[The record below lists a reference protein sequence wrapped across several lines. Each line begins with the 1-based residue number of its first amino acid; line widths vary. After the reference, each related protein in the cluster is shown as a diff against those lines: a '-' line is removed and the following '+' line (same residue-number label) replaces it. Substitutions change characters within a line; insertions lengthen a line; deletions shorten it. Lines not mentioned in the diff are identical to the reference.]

1 MALTRRLLIVWC
13 SMTGGTRQLAQAA
26 RQGAARAGVE
36 PGLPARAGL
45 PADGIAHEPGAGG
58 VEVLML
64 RADEAGPS
72 DVLAASAYLFAT
84 PENLASMAGV
94 MKDFFDRS
102 YYAALDRIS
111 GRPYASIVC
120 AGSDGRGA
128 AGQIARICTGLRL
141 RAVADPL
148 LVCVGAQTPSE
159 ILYPKS
165 IAPDERERAAQL
177 GEAMAAGLALGIW

>member
-13 SMTGGTRQLAQAA
+13 SMTGGSRQLAQAA
-26 RQGAARAGVE
+26 CRGARRASVEAVGAALPEVSAGDLAVGSRA
-36 PGLPARAGL
+36 P
-45 PADGIAHEPGAGG
+45 G
-58 VEVLML
+58 VEVVML

-72 DVLAASAYLFAT
+72 DVLGASAYLFAT

-102 YYAALDRIS
+102 YYAALDRIA
-111 GRPYASIVC
+111 GRPYGCIVC

-128 AGQIARICTGLRL
+128 ARQIERIAAGWRL

-148 LVCVGAQTPSE
+148 IVCVRAQTPAQ

-177 GEAMAAGLALGIW
+177 GEAMAAGLAMGIW

>member
-26 RQGAARAGVE
+26 RQGASRAGVE
-36 PGLPARAGL
+36 PTFAARPDLPSGA
-45 PADGIAHEPGAGG
+45 IVHEPGAGG
-58 VEVLML
+58 VEVVML

-72 DVLAASAYLFAT
+72 DVLGASAYLFAT

-102 YYAALDRIS
+102 YYAALDRVN
-111 GRPYASIVC
+111 GRPYACIVC
-120 AGSDGRGA
+120 AGSDGHGA
-128 AGQIARICTGLRL
+128 ARQIERIATGLRL

-148 LVCVGAQTPSE
+148 IVCVGAQTPSE

-165 IAPDERERAAQL
+165 ISPDERERAAQL
-177 GEAMAAGLALGIW
+177 GEAIAAGLALGIW